1 MGYRCQVEAFSTEG
15 PLRDVDAVGWDA
27 CDVTPGPRM
36 ETSIQFVRRV
46 RTRVWIEILRWRYDA
61 IGTTT

>member
-1 MGYRCQVEAFSTEG
+1 MPGGGLFDRGTSERRRRGS
-15 PLRDVDAVGWDA
+15 WDA